1 MGAGQSKNKIT
12 SQDKAILDLKV
23 QRDKLKQ
30 YQKKLQVVAD
40 KEVEIARQCLAQ
52 GNKTKALLSLKKK
65 KYQEQLLEKTDA
77 QLMNL
82 EDLTNSIEYAVVEK
96 QVVEG
101 IQQGNEVLK
110 EIHKEMSIESVQKLM
125 DDTAD
130 AIEYQNEID
139 EILSGKIT
147 AEDEEE
153 ILKELDE
160 LQQQELEAEMP
171 NVPNTVPAGMEHA
184 EQNKQDEDLPAV
196 PTHDPLEIRPQPEAE
211 RQQREEA
218 LLA

>member
-1 MGAGQSKNKIT
+1 MLSARK
-12 SQDKAILDLKV
+12 QDKSFIILEEEKIPRAVVGENRRSAHEFGRPCKWLSTIAYL
-23 QRDKLKQ
+23 QLPYTNFQ
-30 YQKKLQVVAD
+30 YFHQ
-40 KEVEIARQCLAQ
+40 
-52 GNKTKALLSLKKK
+52 
-65 KYQEQLLEKTDA
+65 
-77 QLMNL
+77 
-82 EDLTNSIEYAVVEK
+82 TNSIEYAVVEK

-130 AIEYQNEID
+130 AIEYQNVKTLKIIIFLTLLYLTLQIQEID

-160 LQQQELEAEMP
+160 LQQQE
-171 NVPNTVPAGMEHA
+171 VI
-184 EQNKQDEDLPAV
+184 NKSY
-196 PTHDPLEIRPQPEAE
+196 HPEV
-211 RQQREEA
+211 
-218 LLA
+218 

>member
-1 MGAGQSKNKIT
+1 
-12 SQDKAILDLKV
+12 
-23 QRDKLKQ
+23 
-30 YQKKLQVVAD
+30 
-40 KEVEIARQCLAQ
+40 
-52 GNKTKALLSLKKK
+52 
-65 KYQEQLLEKTDA
+65 
-77 QLMNL
+77 
-82 EDLTNSIEYAVVEK
+82 VVEK

-130 AIEYQNEID
+130 AIEYQNVKTLKIIIFLTLLYLTLQIQEID

-160 LQQQELEAEMP
+160 LQQQE
-171 NVPNTVPAGMEHA
+171 VI
-184 EQNKQDEDLPAV
+184 NKSY
-196 PTHDPLEIRPQPEAE
+196 HPEV
-211 RQQREEA
+211 
-218 LLA
+218 